1 MSQENVEA
9 FKRGLDA
16 YNRRDVDAMLEHWT
30 PDVVLDWSNARNFD
44 AGVFHGHDEVR
55 AFTKLWLET
64 WEAIRLE
71 LPSDPVEVQDDVL
84 VVENVAYM
92 RGRDGIEVQAR
103 SAWLITMRGRKVAS
117 FTLYQTKQE
126 ALEAAGLSG

>member
-1 MSQENVEA
+1 MSKENVEA

-44 AGVFHGHDEVR
+44 AGVFQGHDEVR
-55 AFTKLWLET
+55 AFTKLW
-64 WEAIRLE
+64 
-71 LPSDPVEVQDDVL
+71 
-84 VVENVAYM
+84 
-92 RGRDGIEVQAR
+92 QAR
-103 SAWLITMRGRKVAS
+103 SAWLITMRDHKVAS

-126 ALEAAGLSG
+126 ALEAAGLSE

>member
-1 MSQENVEA
+1 MSKENVEA

-44 AGVFHGHDEVR
+44 AGVFQGHDEVR

>member
-55 AFTKLWLET
+55 ALTKLWLET

-103 SAWLITMRGRKVAS
+103 SAWLITMRDRKVAS

-126 ALEAAGLSG
+126 ALEAAGLRE